1 MDLQLELAQVGRWTA
16 ADIIAFAKDNRLRI
30 HCVDITGKLIYK
42 YDPKDE
48 NKSRNKKMGSTIN
61 ILVHNRHVTLITKS
75 LQQFYDKLKKY
86 KDDTENTNI
95 SDRFYLPRKREVE
108 WNVIQ
113 LEQAQAGSTSTRA
126 SSSWALLVDDI
137 LSRVSKAT
145 NSNLD
150 FFYPGTSLNNV
161 FTEFYDRGLEVR
173 INKIVKHQGQ
183 DEPSIKGISLTLTD
197 STNKEK
203 YIRIFTVDHHWS
215 EEDMPKRFS
224 LDPSTFTHSEQ
235 LPYFFRAEQE
245 FSMKLLNKAYISEYN
260 KDTLSVLYENGY
272 RAIVQNASIL
282 GTSWDKDKGKKYP
295 SVDFT
300 KFYTHL
306 LYSLEDIPILHSFD
320 CFTQPKTNSATL
332 SASLVEIIPTNF
344 YIVKYAKSNSS
355 PTKPRALLKL
365 TRN

>member
-1 MDLQLELAQVGRWTA
+1 
-16 ADIIAFAKDNRLRI
+16 
-30 HCVDITGKLIYK
+30 
-42 YDPKDE
+42 
-48 NKSRNKKMGSTIN
+48 
-61 ILVHNRHVTLITKS
+61 
-75 LQQFYDKLKKY
+75 
-86 KDDTENTNI
+86 
-95 SDRFYLPRKREVE
+95 
-108 WNVIQ
+108 
-113 LEQAQAGSTSTRA
+113 
-126 SSSWALLVDDI
+126 
-137 LSRVSKAT
+137 
-145 NSNLD
+145 
-150 FFYPGTSLNNV
+150 
-161 FTEFYDRGLEVR
+161 
-173 INKIVKHQGQ
+173 
-183 DEPSIKGISLTLTD
+183 
-197 STNKEK
+197 
-203 YIRIFTVDHHWS
+203 
-215 EEDMPKRFS
+215 MPKRFS

-320 CFTQPKTNSATL
+320 CFTPTTND
-332 SASLVEIIPTNF
+332 VVGEIIPTNF

-365 TRN
+365 SKRQLMFINIMIGGRIFQPRAKQGSSSS